1 MYSRA
6 TPRVRESLREAW
18 MEKIGS
24 CLQISSE
31 RACWLHKERV
41 GTKPM
46 QSYHNKARL
55 AEKADPQLSR
65 LLCFSGKP
73 CSLHL
78 MPLELAHDVCSNS
91 ACVEAR
97 GDQWGAKLPVNV
109 LQSSVTVA
117 LSYSRENTC
126 GLPGTGFAS
135 PFGLPKSVTSNAAL
149 RLRYSTNT
157 HHYRYTRK
165 PIPRRARCVRVRV

>member
-1 MYSRA
+1 
-6 TPRVRESLREAW
+6 

-78 MPLELAHDVCSNS
+78 MPLELAHVDVCSNS
-91 ACVEAR
+91 AVWKPAGISGE
-97 GDQWGAKLPVNV
+97 
-109 LQSSVTVA
+109 QSC
-117 LSYSRENTC
+117 L
-126 GLPGTGFAS
+126 
-135 PFGLPKSVTSNAAL
+135 
-149 RLRYSTNT
+149 
-157 HHYRYTRK
+157 
-165 PIPRRARCVRVRV
+165 

>member
-1 MYSRA
+1 
-6 TPRVRESLREAW
+6 

-31 RACWLHKERV
+31 RACWLHNKERV
-41 GTKPM
+41 DTKPM

-91 ACVEAR
+91 AVWKPAGISGE
-97 GDQWGAKLPVNV
+97 
-109 LQSSVTVA
+109 QSC
-117 LSYSRENTC
+117 L
-126 GLPGTGFAS
+126 
-135 PFGLPKSVTSNAAL
+135 
-149 RLRYSTNT
+149 
-157 HHYRYTRK
+157 
-165 PIPRRARCVRVRV
+165 